1 MSRQHRYRSRG
12 FTLIELLVVIA
23 IIAVLI
29 ALLLPAV
36 QQAREA
42 ARRTQ
47 CRNNMKQ
54 MGLALHNYHDNFN
67 VFPPALLNSGRYN
80 LATYTTATNPVLNT
94 TGWVFLLPY
103 IDQAP
108 AYNQYNFNVCSS
120 MSSPYS
126 LPVAGTDATNVAVT
140 GMKIPMLSCPS
151 HPNSDEVVSSTPG
164 TTAFY
169 STNQARRTSYLFSTG
184 VFTDY
189 DAPYAATGSDIRQG
203 AFGNSGAAKM
213 RDLIDGSSN
222 SVLVGEAWG
231 GGRWKTS
238 TSFGPWGLSGTHT
251 CCHGRIVNGSATALN
266 SATVAAYANANN
278 SAWNI
283 NAAWTVGDPLNQ
295 TYAWVFNSGH
305 TGGAQF
311 LLGDG
316 SVRFLSQN
324 MNYLTLCQLAYIHDG
339 TAVGDF

>member
-1 MSRQHRYRSRG
+1 MFANRRKSLKSRG

-47 CRNNMKQ
+47 CKNNMKQ
-54 MGLALHNYHDNFN
+54 MGLALHNYHDTFN
-67 VFPPALLNSGRYN
+67 VMPPALLNSGRYN
-80 LATYTTATNPVLNT
+80 APTYINATNPVLNT

-108 AYNQYNFNVCSS
+108 VYNNYNFNVCSS

-126 LPVAGTDATNVAVT
+126 LPVRGTDATNVAIV
-140 GMKIPMLSCPS
+140 GMNLPMLLCPS
-151 HPNSDEVVSSTPG
+151 HPNGGEVVTSNAGVASD
-164 TTAFY
+164 FY
-169 STNQARRTSYLFSTG
+169 SRNQARRTSYLFSSG
-184 VFTDY
+184 SFQDY
-189 DAPYAATGSDIRQG
+189 SAPYATTAADIRQG
-203 AFGNSGAAKM
+203 AFGNDGAARI
-213 RDLIDGSSN
+213 RDMVDGVSN
-222 SVLVGEAWG
+222 TLLVGEAWG
-231 GGRWKTS
+231 GGRYKTS
-238 TSFGPWGLSGTHT
+238 TSYGPWGMDGTHT
-251 CCHGRIVNGSATALN
+251 SVHGYTPSGSSTALT
-266 SATVAAYANANN
+266 SATVAAYTAQ
-278 SAWNI
+278 WNI
-283 NAAWTVGDPLNQ
+283 NAVYNAGDPLKL

-316 SVRFLSQN
+316 GVRFISEN
-324 MNYLTLCQLAYIHDG
+324 INYQTLCQLAYIHDG
-339 TAVGDF
+339 SVVGEF

>member
-1 MSRQHRYRSRG
+1 MSRQYRYRSRG

-67 VFPPALLNSGRYN
+67 VMPPALLNSGRYQS
-80 LATYTTATNPVLNT
+80 AAGYYPVTNRVLNT
-94 TGWVFLLPY
+94 SGWVFLLPY

-120 MSSPYS
+120 MSNPYGYNI
-126 LPVAGTDATNVAVT
+126 AGTDVTNAAVVNI
-140 GMKIPMLSCPS
+140 KIPMLACPS
-151 HPNSDEVVSSTPG
+151 HPNSDEVVTSNAGVG
-164 TTAFY
+164 TDFY
-169 STNQARRTSYLFSTG
+169 SRNQARRTSYLFSSG
-184 VFTDY
+184 SFQDY
-189 DAPYAATGSDIRQG
+189 SAPYATTSTDIRQG

-213 RDLIDGSSN
+213 RDFIDGSSN
-222 SVLVGEAWG
+222 TILVGEAWG
-231 GGRWKTS
+231 GGNWKQS
-238 TSFGPWGLSGTHT
+238 TSYGPWGLNGTHT
-251 CCHGRIVNGSATALN
+251 CCHGYTPSGSTTALN
-266 SATVAAYANANN
+266 STTVAAYTAQ
-278 SAWNI
+278 WNI
-283 NAAWTVGDPLNQ
+283 NAVYTAGDPLLK

-311 LLGDG
+311 LMGDG
-316 SVRFLSQN
+316 SVRFISQN
-324 MNYLTLCQLAYIHDG
+324 INYLTVCQLAYIHDG
-339 TAVGDF
+339 TPLGEF